1 MVSGE
6 RKESRESDE
15 NRSRLISFEGL
26 DGAGKTTQMALLEGW
41 LQAHGIAY
49 VRTREPGGTPLGIEI
64 RQLLLNRPDLS
75 IAPLAEAFLFQA
87 DRAQHFA
94 TLVIPALS
102 EGKLVITDRCF
113 DASIAYQ
120 GYARGVGPELVE
132 RLSLLATQG
141 IVPDLTILLDL
152 DPWQVRNRTDTAA
165 DASGTRE
172 ERTRFD
178 AEAESFHARV
188 QEGFR
193 ALARHHPERI
203 KVVNAAQ
210 SIEAIH
216 AEIVALVRGLMAL

>member
-1 MVSGE
+1 MVSGVSGGK
-6 RKESRESDE
+6 RG
-15 NRSRLISFEGL
+15 RLISFEGL
-26 DGAGKTTQMALLEGW
+26 DGAGKTTQMALLEHW
-41 LQAHGIAY
+41 LQAQGIAY
-49 VRTREPGGTPLGIEI
+49 VRTREPGGTPLGSEI

-94 TLVIPALS
+94 ALIIPALG

-132 RLSLLATQG
+132 RLSLLATG
-141 IVPDLTILLDL
+141 GLAPDLTILLDL
-152 DPWQVRNRTDTAA
+152 DPSQVHNRTDATA
-165 DASGTRE
+165 DTSGTRE
-172 ERTRFD
+172 PRTRFD

-193 ALARHHPERI
+193 ILARQHAERI

-216 AEIVALVRGLMAL
+216 AEIVALVRGLIGV

>member
-1 MVSGE
+1 MSGE
-6 RKESRESDE
+6 NAANREQ
-15 NRSRLISFEGL
+15 RGRLISFEGL
-26 DGAGKTTQMALLEGW
+26 DGAGKTTQMALLERW
-41 LQAHGIAY
+41 LQAQGIAY
-49 VRTREPGGTPLGIEI
+49 VRTREPGGTPLGSEI
-64 RQLLLNRPDLS
+64 RQLLLNRPNLS
-75 IAPLAEAFLFQA
+75 MAPLAEAFLFQA

-94 TLVIPALS
+94 TLVIPALG

-152 DPWQVRNRTDTAA
+152 DHSQVHNRTDASI
-165 DASGTRE
+165 DSSGTRE

-193 ALARHHPERI
+193 ALARQHPERI
-203 KVVNAAQ
+203 KVVKASQ
-210 SIEAIH
+210 SIETIH
-216 AEIVALVRGLMAL
+216 AEIVALVSALVKG